1 MMRVTCAPRLVAKT
15 SRIAW
20 LNTARIAH
28 QKRVTCFNV
37 NRLFSSV
44 DITKPTDSENSQ
56 DSTSHRA
63 IVSEDGIAGLVGY
76 TPLVRL
82 NRVAEKCKAKVYAK
96 MEGMNPGGEL
106 KAAPATRTRPRIN
119 GLTNDPRSRR
129 KRTDPTWGNR
139 ACRGHEWEY
148 RCIILLACCCQR
160 SAPHC
165 SSSTVAVLFLAGL
178 GPAGGV
184 RNQSGSSSALKDGLR
199 AGRRRAS
206 DGGGV
211 DGVQADH
218 LHAAHPQHDR
228 VSLPPPPPPFFLS
241 RF

>member
-1 MMRVTCAPRLVAKT
+1 MAALSEKTRFWSTRVPGYKIRKTGFGFIGYIPRTQNLFSNASSILAPLLAAEIMMRVTCAPRLVAKT

-119 GLTNDPRSRR
+119 GLTSAWDGRQ
-129 KRTDPTWGNR
+129 
-139 ACRGHEWEY
+139 
-148 RCIILLACCCQR
+148 CQ
-160 SAPHC
+160 
-165 SSSTVAVLFLAGL
+165 G
-178 GPAGGV
+178 
-184 RNQSGSSSALKDGLR
+184 
-199 AGRRRAS
+199 
-206 DGGGV
+206 
-211 DGVQADH
+211 
-218 LHAAHPQHDR
+218 
-228 VSLPPPPPPFFLS
+228 
-241 RF
+241 